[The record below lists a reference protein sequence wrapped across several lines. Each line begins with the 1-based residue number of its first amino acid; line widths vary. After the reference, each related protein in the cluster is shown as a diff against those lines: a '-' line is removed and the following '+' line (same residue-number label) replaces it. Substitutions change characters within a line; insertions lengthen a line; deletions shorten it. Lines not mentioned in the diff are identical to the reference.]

1 MSKGDF
7 IGFVAVLL
15 AGAFLFFLFTPNAN
29 EIRKLQD
36 TIEQRKQYLA
46 GLEEQ
51 ARETRRTIE
60 QLKNNDPA
68 AIEAIARDKF
78 GYTREGEEIYQVDKP
93 APAAGGEKA
102 ATEALPE

>member
-1 MSKGDF
+1 MKLRIEIDPDLPEEV
-7 IGFVAVLL
+7 IIRAP
-15 AGAFLFFLFTPNAN
+15 AITD